1 MQFISEYEMFFEFST
16 DETTQTPDEIYSAW
30 CADEGVSETLNQL
43 GQLNADDTGYLMS
56 MQGRYV
62 MPWANTDEIGFSTEG
77 SFEFFNNPPALN
89 ASSKPITIPGV
100 SRMYS
105 TDANI
110 GRVGMTF
117 HPPYDAGSEG
127 VLGVIT
133 DDFMMMK
140 GRITLDGKPPVYFA
154 AKFVFGISQE
164 IYFLNKYTSSIP
176 IYVFDISP
184 TNTISNRQTIIT
196 LPANAD
202 VTTIVS
208 CDYSIGTMQG
218 TVIDEAGS
226 PAARRV
232 RIHDRESGRIVGEA
246 YSGED
251 GMFTIG
257 VYAINK
263 GPFYVIAFD
272 DDDAPDLN
280 ALIFDRVMLP

>member
-1 MQFISEYEMFFEFST
+1 MQFISQYKMFFTFST

-30 CADEGVSETLNQL
+30 CADAGVSETLNQL
-43 GQLNADDTGYLMS
+43 GGLDGDDTGYLVS

-62 MPWANTDEIGFSTEG
+62 MPASKNDKIGFSSEG
-77 SFEFFNNPPALN
+77 SFEFFNYPLSPSAGS
-89 ASSKPITIPGV
+89 ASISIPGV
-100 SRMYS
+100 GRMYS
-105 TDANI
+105 TTANV

-117 HPPYDAGSEG
+117 HPNYDAGSSG

-140 GRITLDGKPPVYFA
+140 GRITRIGNPPVYFA

-164 IYFLNKYTSSIP
+164 IYFLNKFNASIP

-184 TNTISNRQTIIT
+184 ANTISNIQTLIT
-196 LPANAD
+196 LPANAN
-202 VTTIVS
+202 VTTKVS
-208 CDYSIGTMQG
+208 STYSIGTMQG

-246 YSGED
+246 DSGED
-251 GMFTIG
+251 GIFIIE

>member
-1 MQFISEYEMFFEFST
+1 MQFVSEHGMFFSFSV

-43 GQLNADDTGYLMS
+43 GGLNGDDGAYLVS

-62 MPWANTDEIGFSTEG
+62 MPASRTDRIGFSTEG
-77 SFEFFNNPPALN
+77 SFEFFNSPPAAN
-89 ASSKPITIPGV
+89 ASRISISIPGV

-105 TDANI
+105 TAANI

-117 HPPYDAGSEG
+117 HPPYDAWSDG

-133 DDFMMMK
+133 DEFMIMK
-140 GRITLDGKPPVYFA
+140 GSITRSGKPPVYFA
-154 AKFVFGISQE
+154 ARFVFGISQE
-164 IYFLNKYTSSIP
+164 IYFLNKYSSSVP
-176 IYVFDISP
+176 IYIFDISP
-184 TNTISNRQTIIT
+184 SNSISNRQTITT

-202 VTTIVS
+202 VTTRVS
-208 CDYSIGTMQG
+208 SNYSIGTMQG
-218 TVIDEAGS
+218 TVIDEAGN
-226 PAARRV
+226 PAVRRV
-232 RIHDRESGRIVGEA
+232 RIHDRESGRVVGEA
-246 YSGED
+246 DSGED
-251 GMFTIG
+251 GMFTIE
-257 VYAINK
+257 VYAVNK